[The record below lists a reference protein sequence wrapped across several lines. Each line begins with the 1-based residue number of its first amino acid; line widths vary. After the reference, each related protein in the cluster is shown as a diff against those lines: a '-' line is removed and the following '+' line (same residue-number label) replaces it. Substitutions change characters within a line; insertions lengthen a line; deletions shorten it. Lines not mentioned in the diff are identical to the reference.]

1 MMKSHALTFALI
13 APALLAPTAYGFPAP
28 PRATSTILSLF
39 RSGSATQRN
48 RSGSFGF
55 ASRRRSSVSML
66 LDPKQTMEEKQDYST
81 VLTAVTASAEDV
93 LAAQSVAKRAPKE
106 DSQYEL
112 SPQQVRV
119 CRPS

>member
-1 MMKSHALTFALI
+1 
-13 APALLAPTAYGFPAP
+13 
-28 PRATSTILSLF
+28 
-39 RSGSATQRN
+39 
-48 RSGSFGF
+48 
-55 ASRRRSSVSML
+55 ML
-66 LDPKQTMEEKQDYST
+66 LDPKQTMEEKQEYST